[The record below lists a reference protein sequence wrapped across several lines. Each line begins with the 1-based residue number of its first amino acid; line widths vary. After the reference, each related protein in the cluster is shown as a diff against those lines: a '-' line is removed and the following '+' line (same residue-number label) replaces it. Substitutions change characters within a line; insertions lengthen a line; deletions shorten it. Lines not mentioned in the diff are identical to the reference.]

1 MSYQVLARKWRPRE
15 FATCVGQEHVVRA
28 LTHALQQ
35 QRLHHAYLFT
45 GTRGVGKT
53 TLSRIFAKALNCT
66 GPDGAGGITAT
77 PCNQCEACTAID
89 AGRFVDYIEMDAASN
104 RGVDEMTALLE
115 RAVYA
120 PSNARFKVYMI
131 DEVHMLTTHAFNAML
146 KTLEE
151 PPEYVKF
158 ILATTDPQKIPVT
171 VLSRCLQFNLKQM
184 TPQHVAQLLGEILHK
199 EGIAAEPAALRM
211 LGQAARGS
219 MRDGLS
225 LLDQAIA
232 YGAGSVTLEGV
243 RGMLGAIDTTVLVR
257 LLDALAARD
266 GKALL
271 ALADEMAARSLSFA
285 QGLRDLASLLHRIT
299 LAQQVPASL
308 QDADA
313 AADLARLARQFA
325 ADELQLYYQVAL
337 HGRNDLHLAPDEYA
351 GFTMTLLRMLAFA
364 PSTAAGDT
372 GSQRAAALM
381 AGRPQNPA
389 RPIRLA
395 VPAPAAAT
403 VRPQPTA
410 PAATAPTVAPGAP
423 APATASSAAPAPTSE
438 AAPAAGVPLQCA
450 DWPALAAQLQVAG
463 LARELAARSELVAVE
478 GDTLRLRVALKT
490 LADQGNVERLK
501 NALSQHFGRPL
512 RLRVEVGST
521 AGPTATALAEQARAE
536 RHKRAE
542 AAIYADP
549 FVQQVMKDLGATV
562 DPASIRPVGPE

>member
-15 FATCVGQEHVVRA
+15 FASCVGQEHVVRA
-28 LTHALQQ
+28 LTHALEQ

-66 GPDGAGGITAT
+66 GPDGTGGITAT

-299 LAQQVPASL
+299 LAQQVPESL
-308 QDADA
+308 QDADN

-364 PSTAAGDT
+364 PSTTAGDT
-372 GSQRAAALM
+372 GTQRAAALV

-395 VPAPAAAT
+395 VPAPAPAPAVAT
-403 VRPQPTA
+403 ARPQPAT
-410 PAATAPTVAPGAP
+410 PAATAPTAAPDVPAR
-423 APATASSAAPAPTSE
+423 APATL
-438 AAPAAGVPLQCA
+438 AAPAADVPLQCA
-450 DWPALAAQLQVAG
+450 DWPTLAAQLPVAG
-463 LARELAARSELVAVE
+463 LARELAARSELVAIE

-536 RHKRAE
+536 RHTRAA

>member
-1 MSYQVLARKWRPRE
+1 
-15 FATCVGQEHVVRA
+15 
-28 LTHALQQ
+28 
-35 QRLHHAYLFT
+35 
-45 GTRGVGKT
+45 
-53 TLSRIFAKALNCT
+53 
-66 GPDGAGGITAT
+66 
-77 PCNQCEACTAID
+77 
-89 AGRFVDYIEMDAASN
+89 
-104 RGVDEMTALLE
+104 
-115 RAVYA
+115 
-120 PSNARFKVYMI
+120 
-131 DEVHMLTTHAFNAML
+131 
-146 KTLEE
+146 
-151 PPEYVKF
+151 
-158 ILATTDPQKIPVT
+158 
-171 VLSRCLQFNLKQM
+171 
-184 TPQHVAQLLGEILHK
+184 
-199 EGIAAEPAALRM
+199 
-211 LGQAARGS
+211 
-219 MRDGLS
+219 
-225 LLDQAIA
+225 
-232 YGAGSVTLEGV
+232 
-243 RGMLGAIDTTVLVR
+243 VR

-299 LAQQVPASL
+299 LAQQVPESL
-308 QDADA
+308 QDADN

-364 PSTAAGDT
+364 PSTTAGDT
-372 GSQRAAALM
+372 GTQRAAALV

-395 VPAPAAAT
+395 VPAPAPAPAVAT
-403 VRPQPTA
+403 ARPQPAT
-410 PAATAPTVAPGAP
+410 PAATAPTAAPDVPAR
-423 APATASSAAPAPTSE
+423 APATL
-438 AAPAAGVPLQCA
+438 AAPAADVPLQCA
-450 DWPALAAQLQVAG
+450 DWPTLAAQLPVAG
-463 LARELAARSELVAVE
+463 LARELAARSELVAIE

-536 RHKRAE
+536 RHTRAE

>member
-1 MSYQVLARKWRPRE
+1 
-15 FATCVGQEHVVRA
+15 VGQEHVVRA
-28 LTHALQQ
+28 LTHALEQ

-66 GPDGAGGITAT
+66 GPDGTGGITAT

-299 LAQQVPASL
+299 LAQQVPESL
-308 QDADA
+308 QDADN

-364 PSTAAGDT
+364 PSTTAGDT
-372 GSQRAAALM
+372 GTQRAAALV

-395 VPAPAAAT
+395 VPAPAPAPAVAT
-403 VRPQPTA
+403 ARPQPAT
-410 PAATAPTVAPGAP
+410 PAATAPTAAPDVPAR
-423 APATASSAAPAPTSE
+423 APATL
-438 AAPAAGVPLQCA
+438 AAPAADVPLQCA
-450 DWPALAAQLQVAG
+450 DWPTLAAQLPVAG
-463 LARELAARSELVAVE
+463 LARELAARSELVAIE

-536 RHKRAE
+536 RHERAA

>member
-1 MSYQVLARKWRPRE
+1 
-15 FATCVGQEHVVRA
+15 
-28 LTHALQQ
+28 
-35 QRLHHAYLFT
+35 
-45 GTRGVGKT
+45 
-53 TLSRIFAKALNCT
+53 
-66 GPDGAGGITAT
+66 
-77 PCNQCEACTAID
+77 
-89 AGRFVDYIEMDAASN
+89 
-104 RGVDEMTALLE
+104 
-115 RAVYA
+115 
-120 PSNARFKVYMI
+120 
-131 DEVHMLTTHAFNAML
+131 
-146 KTLEE
+146 
-151 PPEYVKF
+151 
-158 ILATTDPQKIPVT
+158 
-171 VLSRCLQFNLKQM
+171 
-184 TPQHVAQLLGEILHK
+184 VAQLLSEILHK

-299 LAQQVPASL
+299 LAQQVPESL
-308 QDADA
+308 QDADN

-364 PSTAAGDT
+364 PSTTAGDT
-372 GSQRAAALM
+372 GTQRAAALV

-395 VPAPAAAT
+395 VPAPAPAPAVAT
-403 VRPQPTA
+403 ARPQPAT
-410 PAATAPTVAPGAP
+410 PAATAPTAAPDVPAR
-423 APATASSAAPAPTSE
+423 APATL
-438 AAPAAGVPLQCA
+438 AAPAADVPLQCA
-450 DWPALAAQLQVAG
+450 DWPTLAAQLPVAG
-463 LARELAARSELVAVE
+463 LARELAARSELVAIE

-536 RHKRAE
+536 RHTRAE

-549 FVQQVMKDLGATV
+549 FVQQVMKELGATV